1 MKIKLLMAGLLG
13 LVSATTFA
21 QKGELNTAK
30 EEYEKYSGLRAQP
43 AMASMAG
50 KSLTTAKESI
60 DKAAANEK
68 TAALPLTYAVKGLFI
83 QR

>member
-30 EEYEKYSGLRAQP
+30 EEYENIRRIKGSAQWP
-43 AMASMAG
+43 MAG
-50 KSLTTAKESI
+50 
-60 DKAAANEK
+60 
-68 TAALPLTYAVKGLFI
+68 
-83 QR
+83 

>member
-30 EEYEKYSGLRAQP
+30 EEYEKYSGLRGS
-43 AMASMAG
+43 ASNG
-50 KSLTTAKESI
+50 INGRQKSHYCKRV
-60 DKAAANEK
+60 N
-68 TAALPLTYAVKGLFI
+68 
-83 QR
+83 